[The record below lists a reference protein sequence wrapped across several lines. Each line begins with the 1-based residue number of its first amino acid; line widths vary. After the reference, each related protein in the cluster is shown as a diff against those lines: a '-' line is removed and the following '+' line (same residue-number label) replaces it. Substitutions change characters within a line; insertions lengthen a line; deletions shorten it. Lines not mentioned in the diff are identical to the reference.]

1 MPRIY
6 SNAFFHYTT
15 KEGLLGILKEGFKA
29 SYCKEQFKDNA
40 GNLQYIGIPMISFC
54 DIPLSLISQ
63 ILYGEGKYAIGM
75 KRTWG
80 IRKGLTPVLYY
91 SNNENS
97 MITKSIS
104 DSCSKFYTNEINN
117 KTLKYKI
124 LGISKPMRKYKV
136 DKPNQ
141 ETDNYREREWRKVF
155 YREKWKNEIEYE
167 KWRGK
172 GGKPFLN
179 DKLIFK
185 PTDIEFIITENDS
198 IASELIEQILGSKFT
213 ICGSHVP
220 PQEQYELISK
230 IITKQKIEENF

>member
-91 SNNENS
+91 SNKENS

-141 ETDNYREREWRKVF
+141 ERDNYREREWRKVF
-155 YREKWKNEIEYE
+155 YNKKWLDETALNE
-167 KWRGK
+167 WRGK

-198 IASELIEQILGSKFT
+198 TASELIEQILDSNFT
-213 ICGSHVP
+213 ICGSCVKS
-220 PQEQYELISK
+220 QERYELISK